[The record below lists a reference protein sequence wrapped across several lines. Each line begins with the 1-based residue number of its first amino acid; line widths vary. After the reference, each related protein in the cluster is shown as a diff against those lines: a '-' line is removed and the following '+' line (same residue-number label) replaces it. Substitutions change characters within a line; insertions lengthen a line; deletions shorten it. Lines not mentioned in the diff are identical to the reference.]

1 MIESEKM
8 KTDKNFRLHKKY
20 KRQLALMKTSGEIRN
35 LWKHSFIQAQLAE
48 EEFKKSKFK
57 DKGE

>member
-1 MIESEKM
+1 M

-20 KRQLALMKTSGEIRN
+20 KRQLALMKCSDEVRA
-35 LWKHSFIQAQLAE
+35 LWKKSFIDSQLAE
-48 EEFKKSKFK
+48 EDYKKSKYK

>member
-1 MIESEKM
+1 M

-20 KRQLALMKTSGEIRN
+20 KRQLALMRTSEHVRG
-35 LWKHSFIQAQLAE
+35 LWKSSFIQAQLAE
-48 EEFKKSKFK
+48 EEFKKTKFK

>member
-1 MIESEKM
+1 M

-20 KRQLALMKTSGEIRN
+20 KRQLALMKCSNEVRS
-35 LWKHSFIQAQLAE
+35 LWKKSFIEATLAE
-48 EEFKKSKFK
+48 EDYKKTKFTK

>member
-1 MIESEKM
+1 M

-20 KRQLALMKTSGEIRN
+20 KRQLALMKTSGEIRS
-35 LWKHSFIQAQLAE
+35 LWKKSFIECQLAE